1 MGGEHAALVLH
12 VYDGE
17 APSALTTR
25 DVAVRKSYCHRTFPH
40 RRSAPLD
47 GTVSHISGGEDAWD
61 IRLHIIR
68 IAVELPIRRAV
79 AIVRQSGV
87 HQIGTGHK
95 ISCLVAEDADFL
107 RPLRVRQ
114 SAQAEKKPAGFL
126 RPFSACL
133 VVSQRDR
140 TQDVTS
146 VESNYLGVQK
156 HLNPRTGAN
165 AIHQILR
172 NAFLE

>member
-1 MGGEHAALVLH
+1 MAL
-12 VYDGE
+12 
-17 APSALTTR
+17 AIR
-25 DVAVRKSYCHRTFPH
+25 DIAVGKSYCHRTFAH

-47 GTVSHISGGEDAWD
+47 GTVSHISGGKDAWD

-87 HQIGTGHK
+87 HQIGPGDK
-95 ISCLVAEDADFL
+95 ISCSVADDAYFL
-107 RPLRVRQ
+107 GPLRVRQ
-114 SAQAEKKPAGFL
+114 SAQTEKQPVGFL
-126 RPFSACL
+126 SPLFAGL

-140 TQDVTS
+140 TQDVIA

-156 HLNPRTGAN
+156 HLDSRTGTN
-165 AIHQILR
+165 AINQILR
-172 NAFLE
+172 DAFLQ